1 MYSFITLGWVNDN
14 FVLSNQ
20 NLENMICTK
29 NSKLALQN
37 QTMVKEAVP
46 SCLQCLQYSFV
57 MDDGFYWLCR
67 LGLKLS
73 LIYLLKYLGVSPTR
87 VLSECIIRLIL
98 AKHSMQFSSN
108 DKMFKA
114 WDTIRCVLNVL

>member
-1 MYSFITLGWVNDN
+1 MATYIVTYNINSNYRPKIHVNKG
-14 FVLSNQ
+14 SINQ

-114 WDTIRCVLNVL
+114 